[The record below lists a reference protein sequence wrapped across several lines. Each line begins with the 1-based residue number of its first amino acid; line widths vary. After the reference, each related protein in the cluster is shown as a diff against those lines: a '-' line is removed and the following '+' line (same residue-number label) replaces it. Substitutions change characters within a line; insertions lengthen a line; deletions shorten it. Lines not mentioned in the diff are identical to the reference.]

1 MNKENYETFL
11 KNKEKLVGLVVLTT
25 LYQTLQLY
33 WKSKAYQ
40 ETESSPRNG
49 LQTKGSLFPEHKT
62 KIFHSPVIIISLKVV
77 VKIKWG
83 TAVQE
88 WKSKKSQVSYSKGRP
103 GSDFSPNNFFRS
115 LLQMTPVF
123 LTDLYMSPAERLVVF
138 DRWGLGSP
146 ARLMSE
152 ESTEE
157 ITDQLLVQS
166 L

>member
-1 MNKENYETFL
+1 M
-11 KNKEKLVGLVVLTT
+11 KNKEKLAGLVVLTT
-25 LYQTLQLY
+25 LFF
-33 WKSKAYQ
+33 WESKGRSGNRELAK
-40 ETESSPRNG
+40 ECV
-49 LQTKGSLFPEHKT
+49 TKQKALRFSNTKT
-62 KIFHSPVIIISLKVV
+62 KTFHSPVVIISLKVV

-88 WKSKKSQVSYSKGRP
+88 WQSKASQVSHRKGRP
-103 GSDFSPNNFFRS
+103 GSAFIPNTFFRS

-152 ESTEE
+152 ENTEE